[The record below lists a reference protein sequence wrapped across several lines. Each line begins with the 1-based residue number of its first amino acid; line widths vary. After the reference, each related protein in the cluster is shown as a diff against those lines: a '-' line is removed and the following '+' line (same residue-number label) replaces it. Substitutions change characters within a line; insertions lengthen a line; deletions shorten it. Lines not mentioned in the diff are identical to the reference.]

1 MTDQAKPVLKKPPGY
16 RDPAAPVQAPP
27 KPPARKPPQ
36 PILPISLRPRK
47 KRRRYCRSICCYICL
62 LIIIVTLLAAVAA
75 CCFYLYY
82 EPRLPVFRL
91 QSLQFPLFNVTSGQ
105 DGPEVN
111 SRAVVR
117 IEVKNP
123 NNFLHVNYGRI
134 EADLSAEN
142 VDLGTAR
149 LAGFTQ
155 GKKNTTVVKLTT
167 EVKGVLVGNEAEA
180 KRLKEGVRSKG
191 VVVGAE
197 VRVGIG
203 MGANGWNTA
212 RASVTAVCG
221 GASLKEVAYLFLIV
235 NKKCELVV
243 CAKVKGQPVE
253 ISAFLPMASKR
264 ILKELKD
271 LQKDPPT
278 SCSAGDDGKTSHK
291 GGATAGP
298 VAEDMFHWQATIM
311 GPADSPYAGGVFLV
325 TIHFPPDYPFKPPKV
340 AFRTK
345 VFHPNINSNGSICL
359 DILKEQ
365 WSPALTISKVLL
377 SICSLLTDP
386 NPDDPLVPEIAHMY
400 KTDKGKYE
408 ATARSW
414 TQKYAMG

>member
-1 MTDQAKPVLKKPPGY
+1 MTEQAKPVLKKPPGY

-36 PILPISLRPRK
+36 PILPISLRPKK

-62 LIIIVTLLAAVAA
+62 LIILATVLAAVAA

-91 QSLQFPLFNVTSGQ
+91 QSLQFPLFNVTSGP

-142 VDLGTAR
+142 VDLGTAGV
-149 LAGFTQ
+149 AGFTQ

-167 EVKGVLVGNEAEA
+167 EVKGVLIGNEAAA

-191 VVVGAE
+191 VVVGTE

-212 RASVTAVCG
+212 RASVKAVCG
-221 GASLKEVAYLFLIV
+221 GVSLKEVENGAVPKCKILF
-235 NKKCELVV
+235 
-243 CAKVKGQPVE
+243 
-253 ISAFLPMASKR
+253 F
-264 ILKELKD
+264 D
-271 LQKDPPT
+271 
-278 SCSAGDDGKTSHK
+278 
-291 GGATAGP
+291 
-298 VAEDMFHWQATIM
+298 W
-311 GPADSPYAGGVFLV
+311 
-325 TIHFPPDYPFKPPKV
+325 
-340 AFRTK
+340 
-345 VFHPNINSNGSICL
+345 IN
-359 DILKEQ
+359 
-365 WSPALTISKVLL
+365 L
-377 SICSLLTDP
+377 SI
-386 NPDDPLVPEIAHMY
+386 
-400 KTDKGKYE
+400 
-408 ATARSW
+408 
-414 TQKYAMG
+414 